1 MNKGYSGSSK
11 PNLLNNSIDYNKLRE
26 KNKNTDDNLPSING
40 NDNKNVMDEIGGESD
55 MSDLKVP
62 HNAVIET
69 VAEAV
74 LNDPK
79 PVAVI
84 DDNNEKIG
92 VLHRKSIIH
101 ILFGKEES
109 TGTPQSAG
117 A

>member
-1 MNKGYSGSSK
+1 MHTCSSLVFQSLPRSSPRNSSSEALSSGW
-11 PNLLNNSIDYNKLRE
+11 E
-26 KNKNTDDNLPSING
+26 G
-40 NDNKNVMDEIGGESD
+40 NFSGTRIFDL
-55 MSDLKVP
+55 SDLKVP
-62 HNAVIET
+62 HDAVIET

-84 DDNNEKIG
+84 DDNNHTIG

-101 ILFGKEES
+101 ILFGKDEEES
-109 TGTPQSAG
+109 SSTPQAAG